1 MQLKPWEIEKLTIS
15 EIICMIEGW
24 QRRYDRLEDLF
35 ITWSAYP
42 HYQVANPRKC
52 PPLQRFFAHRKK
64 QGDKK
69 AEYEDIMKE
78 FNL

>member
-1 MQLKPWEIEKLTIS
+1 
-15 EIICMIEGW
+15 MIEGW

-42 HYQVANPRKC
+42 HYQVANPKKC

-64 QGDKK
+64 HGDKK